1 MDLDENEDDSEE
13 IELQSSKY
21 FPPMIS
27 DDEES
32 SRRTSSSL
40 NNYSIL
46 PPIKSSLDDHS
57 PQPQQLIKQLQEK
70 YQQPNGST
78 FFSINDLYILI
89 FRYSGTQ

>member
-1 MDLDENEDDSEE
+1 MNLDENEDDSEE

-46 PPIKSSLDDHS
+46 PPIKSTLDDHS

-78 FFSINDLYILI
+78 LFFIDNLYVLI
-89 FRYSGTQ
+89 FRCSRTQ